1 MWIIRHFVVPY
12 KDEICLVFTEKKIF
26 LFFFSVKGKHLL
38 FFPSHFSL
46 ILHNSA
52 LLVDIILGVNPVCT

>member
-1 MWIIRHFVVPY
+1 MFGIY
-12 KDEICLVFTEKKIF
+12 QKKNSF
-26 LFFFSVKGKHLL
+26 HFFSVKGKHLL

-46 ILHNSA
+46 ILHSSA